1 MSMQKLLEKKK
12 SARGFTLIELMI
24 VVAIIGI
31 LAAIAIPNFLRYQLR
46 SRRTE
51 GSVNVAAIRTAQIA
65 HYGTMDRFVNAPQDN
80 PSAHP
85 RNGTREPWERTAAQ
99 QAWNDLGFEPEG
111 DVYFQ
116 YGTKAGTGNEIS
128 TFIAYATTDLDGD
141 TEFSCWAF
149 AKPLIESD
157 GTATLTLQLPAVCG
171 DGTNVDSS
179 GNPQP
184 IDAEY
189 NRVYL
194 ASGEARY

>member
-1 MSMQKLLEKKK
+1 MFLQNLLAKKK

-65 HYGTMDRFVNAPQDN
+65 YYGTQDRFVNANAPN
-80 PSAHP
+80 PAAHP
-85 RNGTREPWERTAAQ
+85 RNGTRVPWDRNV

-116 YGTKAGTGNEIS
+116 YNTLAGQGAEIS
-128 TFIAYATTDLDGD
+128 TFLAYATTDLDGD
-141 TEFSCWAF
+141 TRFSCWAF
-149 AKPLIESD
+149 AKPLLDEQ
-157 GTATLTLQLPAVCG
+157 GTATISLQLPSECG
-171 DGTNVDSS
+171 DGTNVDTD
-179 GNPQP
+179 GNPMP
-184 IDAEY
+184 VDPKH
-189 NRVYL
+189 NVVYL
-194 ASGEARY
+194 ATGEGQF